1 MFEQS
6 FLGTRPAA
14 EPLSLLTSLT
24 CQLIL
29 FGGALLVPLFF
40 PSKLPRLAITIPL
53 TLTFP
58 PPSAPISHAS
68 GRPAA
73 PARSEAHIFEAPR
86 TIPRGVSV
94 ALNAP
99 AVLPSPGLAIP
110 GGVHGGTG
118 EVVSLDAL
126 TRIAAAPPPQK
137 QTASRPAQ
145 PDSPVA
151 VGGRVQEAKLL
162 HQVIPVYPPL
172 ARAARVS
179 GVVRLVGII
188 ARDGTVRDLQVVSGH
203 PLLVAAALAA
213 VRQWVYH
220 PTLLNGKPVEVI
232 CPIEVR
238 FKLD

>member
-6 FLGTRPAA
+6 FLDTRPTSQ
-14 EPLSLLTSLT
+14 PVGLLTSLT
-24 CQLIL
+24 GQLML
-29 FGGALLVPLFF
+29 LGAALLAPLFF

-53 TLTFP
+53 TLTS
-58 PPSAPISHAS
+58 PPSVLVSHTSEGSSAP
-68 GRPAA
+68 GP
-73 PARSEAHIFEAPR
+73 SEARVFEAPP
-86 TIPRGVSV
+86 TIRRGFAA
-94 ALNAP
+94 ALDAP
-99 AVLPSPGLAIP
+99 APLPEPGFAFSV
-110 GGVHGGTG
+110 GVPGGTG
-118 EVVSLDAL
+118 QATSFDAL
-126 TRIAAAPPPQK
+126 ARISAAPPPQK
-137 QTASRPAQ
+137 RAVSRPVQ
-145 PDSPVA
+145 PDSPLA
-151 VGGRVQEAKLL
+151 VGGRIQEAKLL

-188 ARDGTVRDLQVVSGH
+188 ARDGKVRDLQVVSGH

-213 VRQWVYH
+213 VRQWIYR